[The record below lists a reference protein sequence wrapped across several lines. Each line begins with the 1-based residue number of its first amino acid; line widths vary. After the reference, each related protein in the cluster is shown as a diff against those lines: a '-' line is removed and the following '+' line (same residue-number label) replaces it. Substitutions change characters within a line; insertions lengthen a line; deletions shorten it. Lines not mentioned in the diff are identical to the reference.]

1 MELKRFGT
9 IPRALIS
16 IVLSICVALLSF
28 WATNTETA
36 GTNFALTAGGVQAT
50 AKIVSF
56 GTFSNGIRQGEFDNY
71 SSDFGGKFGEY
82 GSATIRSNILSLN
95 RLKVGDRVDF
105 SVGFTQKNASK
116 TQYRFVLECIDD
128 KYLLYG
134 GLKITVRSQY
144 IPTTDF
150 YCSYDGENPMSVIT
164 DWVALPDNVTEDI
177 VRVSVSLP
185 TSSAEYAGRGTQ
197 VSVCIQVVKKS

>member
-16 IVLSICVALLSF
+16 IVLCICVALLSF

-36 GTNFALTAGGVQAT
+36 GTNFALTAGGIQAS
-50 AKIVSF
+50 AKIVGF
-56 GTFSNGIRQGEFDNY
+56 GTFSNGIRQGEFENY

-105 SVGFTQKNASK
+105 SVGFTQKSASK
-116 TQYRFVLECIDD
+116 TQYRFVLECIND

-134 GLKITVRSQY
+134 GLKVTVRSSY
-144 IPTTDF
+144 IPSTEFT
-150 YCSYDGENPMSVIT
+150 CTYDGENPMAVIS
-164 DWVALPDNVTEDI
+164 DWVSFPDGVTEDT
-177 VRVSVSLP
+177 VRVSISLP
-185 TSSAEYAGRGTQ
+185 ASSAEYAGCGTQ
-197 VSVCIQVVKKS
+197 VSVCIQVVKKA